1 MLHLMAGLLTIIFQ
15 TFKAND
21 KFMNLV
27 NNFGISKLTMAFKIS
42 IVKFPNNYSKM
53 KKSSLSLHFI
63 KNNFKIMK
71 IAMKMLMNLN
81 NIFLANIFIL
91 KLIFKK

>member
-1 MLHLMAGLLTIIFQ
+1 MVGPLTIFFQ

-21 KFMNLV
+21 KLIKLV
-27 NNFGISKLTMAFKIS
+27 NNFSICKLAMAFKFS
-42 IVKFPNNYSKM
+42 IVKFPNNHSKM

-63 KNNFKIMK
+63 RNNFKIMK

>member
-1 MLHLMAGLLTIIFQ
+1 MVGPLTIFFQ

-21 KFMNLV
+21 KLIKLV
-27 NNFGISKLTMAFKIS
+27 NNFSICKLAMAFKIS
-42 IVKFPNNYSKM
+42 IIKFPNNHSKM
-53 KKSSLSLHFI
+53 KSSLSLHFI
-63 KNNFKIMK
+63 RNNFKIMK
-71 IAMKMLMNLN
+71 VAMKMLMNLN